1 MATFQA
7 NSIDI
12 GTGGTIDVGNV
23 TLTDKGALQGRVA
36 FAAQQNGSGSG
47 NNTSGGTQ
55 VYQTEHI
62 DTHNAYNNSTGIFT
76 VPVTGVYFFY
86 AQLMGN
92 ANDARSAHYISKS
105 TNSGG
110 SWSYLV
116 QFGGQAKQYNQFT
129 THVIAS
135 VNANDQIAVKNST
148 YASNLYTS
156 CNQEAVFG
164 GYLIG

>member
-12 GTGGTIDVGNV
+12 GTGGTIDVGDV

-47 NNTSGGTQ
+47 NNTSDGIQ
-55 VYQTEHI
+55 VFQTEHV
-62 DTHNAYNNSTGIFT
+62 DTHNAYNNSTGIFV

-92 ANDARSAHYISKS
+92 NNDPRSAHYISTS
-105 TNSGG
+105 TNGG
-110 SWSYLV
+110 SSWS
-116 QFGGQAKQYNQFT
+116 
-129 THVIAS
+129 
-135 VNANDQIAVKNST
+135 
-148 YASNLYTS
+148 
-156 CNQEAVFG
+156 
-164 GYLIG
+164 